1 MTLRTA
7 LRALLGLTLGLPL
20 VQSLL
25 FWLAGLLAAMGDG
38 AAAAFLTR
46 ANIVL
51 GVLWLASLVGLVVV
65 LALRALDDQRAT
77 DE

>member
-1 MTLRTA
+1 MTLRTV
-7 LRALLGLTLGLPL
+7 LKTLLGLTLGLPL

-25 FWLAGLLAAMGDG
+25 FWLNGLLAAMGDE

-46 ANIVL
+46 ANMVL
-51 GVLWLASLVGLVVV
+51 GVLWLASLVGLVVA
-65 LALRALDDQRAT
+65 LAVKALDDPAIL